1 LLVLKT
7 AILSAWSR
15 LVRFLAAVREQFLHL
30 WGKFL
35 DWLTRRKK
43 KNPSA
48 GRPTIE
54 DHLLIA
60 QRIIIHDMLSCWWG
74 EVGWQIPRATTRDE
88 LRASLAPLNAHADR
102 NRINRLL
109 APTVVSAGAEE
120 IREAREANK
129 QLIAMIYETQ
139 DRQRVCADFLGK
151 AQMALGHAS
160 PNQRDAVKAEISK
173 RQADLEEANKKHR
186 SACDDQ
192 ARFQNEIDL
201 MEAGFAQDE
210 LLKFIDK
217 RFIKGK
223 YARNPRN
230 LADAIAGLPWAY
242 GIHFLGAWQ
251 SYARCSKI
259 DCSPHPRFQLFETIQ
274 SIWNKAR
281 KSTIPLLEFFQ
292 QEIST
297 LQQTRAVKKLDPI
310 TGEEFNDKE
319 LNWVRH
325 TLENDWPI
333 WKLAIRKSFEFQ
345 VEIERVPFLICAN
358 FTKVQQ
364 DPGTAVVLVLGEK
377 DKN

>member
-1 LLVLKT
+1 M
-7 AILSAWSR
+7 
-15 LVRFLAAVREQFLHL
+15 
-30 WGKFL
+30 
-35 DWLTRRKK
+35 RRKK

-60 QRIIIHDMLSCWWG
+60 QRIVIHDMLSCWWG
-74 EVGWQIPRATTRDE
+74 EIGWQLPRATTREE
-88 LRASLAPLNAHADR
+88 LRASLGPLNGHADR

-109 APTVVSAGAEE
+109 VPTMVSADAEE

-129 QLIAMIYETQ
+129 ELIAIIYETQ
-139 DRQRVCADFLGK
+139 DRQRVCTDFLGQ
-151 AQMALGHAS
+151 AQMALGQAT

-173 RQADLEEANKKHR
+173 RQADLGEANKKHR

-217 RFIKGK
+217 RFVKGK

-259 DCSPHPRFQLFETIQ
+259 DCPPHPRFQLFETIQ
-274 SIWNKAR
+274 SIWNKSR
-281 KSTIPLLEFFQ
+281 KSTLPLLEFFQ
-292 QEIST
+292 HEIST
-297 LQQTRAVKKLDPI
+297 LQKTKTVKKLDPI

-364 DPGTAVVLVLGEK
+364 DPRTPVALVLGET
-377 DKN
+377 DMN